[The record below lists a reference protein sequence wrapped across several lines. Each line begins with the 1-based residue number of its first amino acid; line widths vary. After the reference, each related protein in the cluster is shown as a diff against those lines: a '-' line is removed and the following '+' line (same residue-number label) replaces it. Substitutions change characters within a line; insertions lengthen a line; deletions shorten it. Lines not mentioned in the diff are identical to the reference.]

1 MNKAAEVG
9 VNDIGLDK
17 TMEEEIPDSMSTF
30 TDDISSDDNSEGGT
44 RGARV
49 PPLFLDQNEAQRAEK
64 TFFEATPPS
73 PHLSGGLDPP
83 LGYPYILDIL
93 MFTYVAS
100 LHCLPQIAFGNCR

>member
-49 PPLFLDQNEAQRAEK
+49 PPLFLDQNEAQN
-64 TFFEATPPS
+64 EAHHPPTPPP
-73 PHLSGGLDPP
+73 PHLSGGLDPR
-83 LGYPYILDIL
+83 GYPYIFDIL
-93 MFTYVAS
+93 VFTYVAS

>member
-64 TFFEATPPS
+64 TLFEATPPPPPTYLEVWIHHWAS
-73 PHLSGGLDPP
+73 PIYLIS
-83 LGYPYILDIL
+83 
-93 MFTYVAS
+93 
-100 LHCLPQIAFGNCR
+100 

>member
-49 PPLFLDQNEAQRAEK
+49 PPLFLDQNEAQN
-64 TFFEATPPS
+64 EATPTPPPPP
-73 PHLSGGLDPP
+73 PHLSGGLDPRVSSIY
-83 LGYPYILDIL
+83 LI
-93 MFTYVAS
+93 S
-100 LHCLPQIAFGNCR
+100 

>member
-49 PPLFLDQNEAQRAEK
+49 PALFLDQNEAQRAEK
-64 TFFEATPPS
+64 TFFEATPHL

-83 LGYPYILDIL
+83 LGYPYIFDIL

>member
-1 MNKAAEVG
+1 MNKAAEVS
-9 VNDIGLDK
+9 VGLDQ

-64 TFFEATPPS
+64 TFFEATPP
-73 PHLSGGLDPP
+73 PPP
-83 LGYPYILDIL
+83 LIWRSGSATGLPLYI
-93 MFTYVAS
+93 
-100 LHCLPQIAFGNCR
+100 

>member
-49 PPLFLDQNEAQRAEK
+49 PPLFLDQNEAQN
-64 TFFEATPPS
+64 EATPTPPPPPPS
-73 PHLSGGLDPP
+73 IYLEVWIRG
-83 LGYPYILDIL
+83 
-93 MFTYVAS
+93 AS
-100 LHCLPQIAFGNCR
+100 PIYLIS